1 MRWCQS
7 LVQGLAQSDGQNV
20 DCYNHEHRMRA
31 RRQVPSLVQT
41 GLMLTYSQYIPLT
54 PMLSNSEILV
64 YCWLNLHLPL
74 PPPFFSEV
82 WTPPKS
88 ESLFENHHLFCIF
101 LPAKEMLSSIDWLSV
116 VSMIKIYTCT
126 YLHLNNIYSFYNCI

>member
-7 LVQGLAQSDGQNV
+7 LIQGLAQSDGQNV
-20 DCYNHEHRMRA
+20 GCYNHEHRMRA

-64 YCWLNLHLPL
+64 YC
-74 PPPFFSEV
+74 
-82 WTPPKS
+82 
-88 ESLFENHHLFCIF
+88 
-101 LPAKEMLSSIDWLSV
+101 
-116 VSMIKIYTCT
+116 
-126 YLHLNNIYSFYNCI
+126 